1 MSAFKL
7 AGGKPSSPS
16 SPIPTIVNQAA
27 SAMAINL
34 LILAGTIEATLLAK
48 EISDVGVNAVLS
60 YAGRVERVKPQ
71 LLPKRIG
78 GFGGVEG
85 LCKYLEASAISHVI
99 DATHPFAIKMS
110 RNAVDAC
117 AHLKV
122 PLLALSR
129 PPWVAQK
136 ADLWKEV
143 DSISAAVGLL
153 EMPMR
158 RVMLA
163 IGRMHLSEF
172 CAQPQHNY
180 LLRLVDPP
188 AFEISLPYFES
199 IISRGPFTKEG
210 DIALLQKYK
219 IDLLV
224 SKNSGG
230 SGARSKIDAARYLGL
245 PVIMINRPNLNR
257 ERKEVQSVSRALK
270 WLFHGDKNLGV

>member
-1 MSAFKL
+1 MSALKL

-71 LLPKRIG
+71 PLPKRIG

-85 LCKYLEASAISHVI
+85 
-99 DATHPFAIKMS
+99 KMS

-143 DSISAAVGLL
+143 DSIAAAVGLL

-163 IGRMHLSEF
+163 LGRMHLSEF

-188 AFEISLPYFES
+188 AVEISLPYFES

-257 ERKEVQSVSRALK
+257 ERKEVQSVSRALN